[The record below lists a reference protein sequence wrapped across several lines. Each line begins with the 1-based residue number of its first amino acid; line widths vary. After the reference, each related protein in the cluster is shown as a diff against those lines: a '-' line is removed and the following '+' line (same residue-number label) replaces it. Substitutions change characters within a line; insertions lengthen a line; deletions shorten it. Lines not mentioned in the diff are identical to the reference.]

1 MRAIPP
7 PQARSFTNFG
17 TVTADAFNLFGVD
30 GVAGVTG
37 FTPGPTDLVPAAGV
51 QLPDILDPVLAD
63 NGGYT
68 LTHALVPG
76 SPAVDA
82 VPTDCGPPATD
93 QRGVPRPQG
102 AACDIGALE
111 VALCGGQVATR
122 VGTPGDD
129 VLVGTPGDDV
139 LVGLAGNDLLRGGAG
154 NDTLC
159 GGDGDDRLL
168 GNAGQDRLFGEGG
181 NDLLRGGSG
190 DDVLVGGPGDDVLEG
205 GEGTDTCRGGAGT
218 DQVIPDT
225 CERVSGVP

>member
-1 MRAIPP
+1 M
-7 PQARSFTNFG
+7 
-17 TVTADAFNLFGVD
+17 VTADNFNLFGVD

-37 FTPGPTDLVPAAGV
+37 FTPGATDLVPAAGV

-68 LTHALVPG
+68 QTHALVPG

-82 VPTDCGPPATD
+82 VPTDCGPPETD

-139 LVGLAGNDLLRGGAG
+139 LVGLAGNDLLRGEAG

-159 GGDGDDRLL
+159 GGDGDDQLA
-168 GNAGQDRLFGEGG
+168 GNAGEDRLFGEGG
-181 NDLLRGGSG
+181 DDRLRGGSG
-190 DDVLVGGPGDDVLEG
+190 DDVLVGGPGDDMLEG
-205 GEGTDTCRGGAGT
+205 GEGTDTCRGGPGT
-218 DQVIPDT
+218 DQVLPDT